1 MEYRVGF
8 MNNILMPCKD
18 KRDLEISTSLERVE
32 GGFEYQKTLSW
43 NPPNFI
49 NFEPPKTLATS

>member
-1 MEYRVGF
+1 MVRAWNMEYRVGF

-32 GGFEYQKTLSW
+32 GGFEYQKTLS
-43 NPPNFI
+43 
-49 NFEPPKTLATS
+49 

>member
-1 MEYRVGF
+1 
-8 MNNILMPCKD
+8 MPCKD